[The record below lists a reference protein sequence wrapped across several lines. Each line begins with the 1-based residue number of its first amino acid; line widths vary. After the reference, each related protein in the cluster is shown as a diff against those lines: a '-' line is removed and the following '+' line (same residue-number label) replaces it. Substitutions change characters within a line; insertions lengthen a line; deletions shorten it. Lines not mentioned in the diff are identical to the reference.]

1 MAARYRAGR
10 AWASDVAAT
19 AGAASLRRRG
29 VVPKLAQDL
38 ARHSTI
44 TLTMDHYSHTVHAER
59 VAATE
64 ALPDLD
70 AKPDAASRA
79 A

>member
-1 MAARYRAGR
+1 
-10 AWASDVAAT
+10 
-19 AGAASLRRRG
+19 
-29 VVPKLAQDL
+29 
-38 ARHSTI
+38 
-44 TLTMDHYSHTVHAER
+44 MDHYSHTVHAER